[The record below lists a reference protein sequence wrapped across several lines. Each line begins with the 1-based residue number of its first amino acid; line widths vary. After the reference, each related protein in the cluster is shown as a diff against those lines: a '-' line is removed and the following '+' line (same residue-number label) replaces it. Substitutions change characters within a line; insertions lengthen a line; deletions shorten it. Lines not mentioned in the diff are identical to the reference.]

1 MKMAKQK
8 ASKRSKGTAS
18 RKPVAVACTRLLGDW
33 ILCSDELPR
42 PSKEVLCHC
51 EDGIIKIMWRDDF
64 ATMWMWTDGE
74 GPHLDK
80 DEVTHWMPLPNPP
93 NKVI

>member
-1 MKMAKQK
+1 
-8 ASKRSKGTAS
+8 
-18 RKPVAVACTRLLGDW
+18 
-33 ILCSDELPR
+33 
-42 PSKEVLCHC
+42 
-51 EDGIIKIMWRDDF
+51 MWRDDF